1 MNHAIFG
8 GSFDPPHKA
17 HLQIMNVVLQNFRI
31 DKLLV
36 LVAYQN
42 PFKSHIRIEPHKR
55 LEWMQKLVQYDSR
68 IECSDYEIIQDKPT
82 TSIQS
87 VQHFSA
93 IYHPNII
100 YFIIGMDNLMG
111 LPQWNRFDE
120 LRQLV
125 NFVVVG
131 RNAIAQCIQKQT
143 CIEFAKKYNLTLHY
157 LDFCHTISSS
167 MIVNDSKKYASE
179 IPDQIRQEVLKI
191 LDLPQNSCLKGYI

>member
-1 MNHAIFG
+1 MRN
-8 GSFDPPHKA
+8 
-17 HLQIMNVVLQNFRI
+17 
-31 DKLLV
+31 
-36 LVAYQN
+36 
-42 PFKSHIRIEPHKR
+42 
-55 LEWMQKLVQYDSR
+55 
-68 IECSDYEIIQDKPT
+68 
-82 TSIQS
+82 
-87 VQHFSA
+87 
-93 IYHPNII
+93 
-100 YFIIGMDNLMG
+100 
-111 LPQWNRFDE
+111 FDE